1 MIDARRGTVLALALC
16 AAGCT
21 EEEKAPA
28 IDAAIDV
35 AAITDA
41 RDVPV
46 SETAPRDVTTTTAD
60 AGALDAGDIDAGCPS
75 LRLPNLTC
83 VGSVRWRTPTATTA
97 MPRFSRGPLR
107 PPEGGGGAHGRA
119 CAYDDRECASPYSE
133 GDTDDDAGVALTY
146 PLGDAGFSG
155 YYEVTGA
162 GLTPTLIFA
171 VPPEWDE
178 RANPIYRVV
187 SQADFDL
194 LSTVARITRDPMK
207 GYLAAELQGCDQHGA
222 AGLAVGVVPVAEGAT
237 RFHFQRMLPNTAATE
252 TDITGIGGWFNLPPG
267 EYTVTSSI
275 AACELRIAS
284 APVFTRAGWLSSLGL
299 QPTP

>member
-1 MIDARRGTVLALALC
+1 MFIALALC

-21 EEEKAPA
+21 EDETKGPA
-28 IDAAIDV
+28 LDAAIDV
-35 AAITDA
+35 TATDVRDAAIT
-41 RDVPV
+41 
-46 SETAPRDVTTTTAD
+46 ETAPRDVTTTVTD
-60 AGALDAGDIDAGCPS
+60 AGAIDAGDVDAGCAT
-75 LRLPNLTC
+75 LRLPGFAC
-83 VGSVRWRTPTATTA
+83 VGSVRWGTPTATTA
-97 MPRFSRGPLR
+97 MHRLSLVDLQTT
-107 PPEGGGGAHGRA
+107 EGVVGAHVRA
-119 CAYDDRECASPYSE
+119 CAFDDRACASPYSE

-155 YYEVTGA
+155 YYEVSGA

-187 SQADFDL
+187 SQSDFDL
-194 LSTVARITRDPMK
+194 LSVVARVTRDPMK

-222 AGLAVGVVPVAEGAT
+222 AGLSIGVAPMAEGAT

-252 TDITGIGGWFNLPPG
+252 TDITGIAGVFNLPPR

-275 AACELRIAS
+275 AACELPIAT
-284 APVFTRAGWLSSLGL
+284 ARVFTRAGWLSSLGL

>member
-1 MIDARRGTVLALALC
+1 MIDARRGTLLALALC

-21 EEEKAPA
+21 EDESKGPA
-28 IDAAIDV
+28 VDAAIDV
-35 AAITDA
+35 AVTDTRDAAIT
-41 RDVPV
+41 
-46 SETAPRDVTTTTAD
+46 ETAPRDVATAVTD
-60 AGALDAGDIDAGCPS
+60 AGAIDASDVDAGCPS

-83 VGSVRWRTPTATTA
+83 VGSVRWRTPTAVTA
-97 MPRFSRGPLR
+97 MHRLSLVDLQTT
-107 PPEGGGGAHGRA
+107 EGVVGAHVRA
-119 CAYDDRECASPYSE
+119 CAYEDRECASPYSE
-133 GDTDDDAGVALTY
+133 GDTDDAGVALTY

-178 RANPIYRVV
+178 HANPIYRVV
-187 SQADFDL
+187 SQSDFNL
-194 LSTVARITRDPMK
+194 LSVVARASLDPMK
-207 GYLAAELQGCDQHGA
+207 GYLAAELEGCDQHGA
-222 AGLAVGVVPVAEGAT
+222 AGLSIGVRPMTEGAT

-252 TDITGIGGWFNLPPG
+252 TDITGVAGVFNLPPG

-275 AACELRIAS
+275 AACDLPIAT
-284 APVFTRAGWLSSLGL
+284 ARVFTRAGWLSSLGL